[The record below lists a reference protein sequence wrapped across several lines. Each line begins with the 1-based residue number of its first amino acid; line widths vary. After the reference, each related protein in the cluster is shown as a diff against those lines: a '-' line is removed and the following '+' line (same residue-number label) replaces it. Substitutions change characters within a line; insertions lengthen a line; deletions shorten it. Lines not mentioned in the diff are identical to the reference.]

1 MTIYFHVDDCKLSHL
16 STKTNEK
23 MIKHLRKEY
32 ESIFKDGSVKMDVST
47 GKVHKY
53 LGMALDYTV

>member
-32 ESIFKDGSVKMDVST
+32 ESILKDGSGKMAVSRD
-47 GKVHKY
+47 KVHKY
-53 LGMALDYTV
+53 LRMTLD